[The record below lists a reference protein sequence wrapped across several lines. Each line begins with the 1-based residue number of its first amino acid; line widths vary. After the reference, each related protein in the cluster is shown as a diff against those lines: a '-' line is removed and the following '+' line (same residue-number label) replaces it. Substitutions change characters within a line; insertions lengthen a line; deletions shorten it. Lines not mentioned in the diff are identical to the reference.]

1 MSPMWLKS
9 KGIAVCVLFA
19 ALICGCAAPFMNGQA
34 GTTTPQSGAGTS
46 AIQIPQAQ
54 YDAYWEKTV
63 RVLNGL
69 HFQVAR
75 ESKLEGV
82 IETEYRG
89 GSGLLEPWHKD
100 SIGFR
105 ARLESSLQS
114 IRRKVIIRFQESAP
128 GTVVVGV
135 QVLKE
140 IEDLNGLAAGS
151 QGAATFTEGDILDRN
166 LDRVVGA
173 NGTSLWL
180 PRGNDPALQAEI
192 ARRIRF

>member
-1 MSPMWLKS
+1 MWWKS
-9 KGIAVCVLFA
+9 KGIAVGAIFA
-19 ALICGCAAPFMNGQA
+19 ALFCGCGAPFFNGQSS
-34 GTTTPQSGAGTS
+34 TTPNGSGIGPS

-54 YDAYWEKTV
+54 HDAYWEKTV
-63 RVLNGL
+63 QILNQL

-100 SIGFR
+100 SIGFH

-114 IRRKVIIRFQESAP
+114 IRRKVIVRFQESAP

-140 IEDLNGLAAGS
+140 IEDLNGSAAGS
-151 QGAATFTEGDILDRN
+151 QGAATFTEGDFFDRD
-166 LDRVVGA
+166 LDRVVGES
-173 NGTSLWL
+173 GSTMWL
-180 PRGNDPALQAEI
+180 NRGNDVALQAEI
-192 ARRIRF
+192 VRQIRF

>member
-1 MSPMWLKS
+1 MWWKS
-9 KGIAVCVLFA
+9 KGIAFCVLLTA
-19 ALICGCAAPFMNGQA
+19 VLCGCAAPFMNGQSP
-34 GTTTPQSGAGTS
+34 TTTAQSRPGTS

-63 RVLNGL
+63 RILNGL

-82 IETEYRG
+82 IESEYRG

-114 IRRKVIIRFQESAP
+114 IRRKVIVRFQESAP

-151 QGAATFTEGDILDRN
+151 QGAATFTEGDILNRD
-166 LDRVVGA
+166 LDRVVGET
-173 NGTSLWL
+173 GTSLWL
-180 PRGNDPALQAEI
+180 PRGSDPALQAEI

>member
-1 MSPMWLKS
+1 MGTTAEKLL
-9 KGIAVCVLFA
+9 CVLA
-19 ALICGCAAPFMNGQA
+19 TCLLAGCAAPFLNGQSS
-34 GTTTPQSGAGTS
+34 TTTPRAAYGPS
-46 AIQIPQAQ
+46 AIEISQAQ
-54 YDAYWEKTV
+54 YDFFWEKSV
-63 RVLNGL
+63 RVLNDL

-100 SIGFR
+100 SIGLR

-151 QGAATFTEGDILDRN
+151 QGAATFNESDILNRN
-166 LDRVVGA
+166 LDQVLGES
-173 NGTSLWL
+173 GTSLWL
-180 PRGNDPALQAEI
+180 PRGNDPTLQAEI
-192 ARRIRF
+192 VRRIRF